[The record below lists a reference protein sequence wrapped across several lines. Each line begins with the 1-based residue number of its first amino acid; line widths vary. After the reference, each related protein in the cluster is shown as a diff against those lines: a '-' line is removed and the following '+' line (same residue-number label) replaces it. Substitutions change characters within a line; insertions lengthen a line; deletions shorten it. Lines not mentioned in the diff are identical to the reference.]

1 MNPIFDPTIAYVLVV
16 MAVFMSI
23 VTFVLP
29 GTGVP
34 ETITVLLIVAAWW
47 VISNLVLN
55 TVALGITLLSLVP
68 MYFAFKNQKYQKL
81 YLFVSL
87 VLLIGGSVFL
97 FVDKQGRPLVD
108 IWIAVIVS
116 SIFVLFVW
124 LLFTRGVS
132 ILKAKSSMDPD
143 TPVGRIGEAR
153 TDLAPKGSVYVNGEL
168 WSAKSDKHI
177 REGQAIKV
185 IDREGF
191 TLIVTKAE
199 NSK

>member
-34 ETITVLLIVAAWW
+34 ETVTIMLFVAAWW
-47 VISNLVLN
+47 VISHLALN
-55 TVALGITLLSLVP
+55 TVALGVTILSLVP

-81 YLFVSL
+81 YLFISL
-87 VLLIGGSVFL
+87 LLMIGGSVFL

-108 IWIAVIVS
+108 IAVAVIVS
-116 SIFVLFVW
+116 LIFVLFVW
-124 LLFTRGVS
+124 LLFTRGVT
-132 ILKAKSSMDPD
+132 ILRAKSTMDPD
-143 TPVGRIGEAR
+143 TPVGKIGEAR
-153 TDLAPKGSVYVNGEL
+153 TDLNLKGSVYVNGEL
-168 WSAKSDKHI
+168 WSAKSDKNI
-177 REGQAIKV
+177 KEGQAIKV